1 MHFTEFNGYSNLFF
15 NKCLFQFLHI
25 FLKNWVVFFF
35 IINLHEVL
43 KCILDIVFFFFFFF
57 SPLWEA
63 CRISD
68 PRSGMEPRP
77 QQGRT
82 SPVVLVVKNSLAN
95 AGDIRDAGSIPDPGR
110 SSGEGNG
117 NPLQH
122 SYPENPTDRGA
133 WRATVHGVSKSWTWL
148 STWQKKCLI
157 LTTMQPGYSLDIIFY
172 RSMYW
177 KYFLSVWF
185 SCSFS

>member
-1 MHFTEFNGYSNLFF
+1 MHFTEFNGYSNLF
-15 NKCLFQFLHI
+15 NKCLFKFLHI
-25 FLKNWVVFFF
+25 FFKNWVVFFF

-43 KCILDIVFFFFFFF
+43 KMYSGYSLFFFFP
-57 SPLWEA
+57 PLWEA

-77 QQGRT
+77 QHGRT
-82 SPVVLVVKNSLAN
+82 SPVALVVKNSLAN
-95 AGDIRDAGSIPDPGR
+95 AGDIRDAVSIPDPGR

-117 NPLQH
+117 NLLQH
-122 SYPENPTDRGA
+122 SYLEDPTDRGA
-133 WRATVHGVSKSWTWL
+133 WRVTVHGVSKSWTWL

-177 KYFLSVWF
+177 KYFPSVWF
-185 SCSFS
+185 GCSFS